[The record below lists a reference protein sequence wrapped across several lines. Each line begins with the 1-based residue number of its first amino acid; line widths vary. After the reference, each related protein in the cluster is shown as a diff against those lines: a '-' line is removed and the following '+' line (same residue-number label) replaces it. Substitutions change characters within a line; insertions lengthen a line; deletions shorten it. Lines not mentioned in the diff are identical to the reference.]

1 MEYNYNNTI
10 TISTSGPKNEMNAR
24 WALQNMLEGKA
35 LVYNECIKPLVGNRP
50 LCEGVTLRLGDKPE
64 QEADTEVFLVPGIND
79 DGEAVLLIRC
89 RSCDEEMPLCENES
103 LDEEP
108 ERSRVPAYTRI
119 VKGYIEQMGQEELEA
134 IGLDEDSGRDHL
146 LAALD
151 TIDRLSTYNDEE
163 AWDSYCDFM
172 GRNFTWSGRAAGLCA
187 FYYIEEA
194 LQYEDK
200 NAIWRLFPEA
210 FG

>member
-1 MEYNYNNTI
+1 
-10 TISTSGPKNEMNAR
+10 
-24 WALQNMLEGKA
+24 
-35 LVYNECIKPLVGNRP
+35 
-50 LCEGVTLRLGDKPE
+50 
-64 QEADTEVFLVPGIND
+64 
-79 DGEAVLLIRC
+79 
-89 RSCDEEMPLCENES
+89 
-103 LDEEP
+103 
-108 ERSRVPAYTRI
+108 
-119 VKGYIEQMGQEELEA
+119 MGQEELEA

>member
-1 MEYNYNNTI
+1 MEYNYNNTM

-24 WALQNMLEGKA
+24 WALQNTLEGKA

-50 LCEGVTLRLGDKPE
+50 LCEGVTLRLGDKPK

-108 ERSRVPAYTRI
+108 KRSRVPAYTRI

-172 GRNFTWSGRAAGLCA
+172 GRNFSGICKV
-187 FYYIEEA
+187 
-194 LQYEDK
+194 LQNYH
-200 NAIWRLFPEA
+200 LHP
-210 FG
+210 